1 MANQTFMSQM
11 LLVFASVLLATMGI
25 GLVRAL
31 LGPTP
36 ADRLLALQLLGTSG
50 IGVLLLLAAALE
62 MPALNDVG
70 LVFSLLSAV
79 AVFAITRKRLRAG
92 GETSEEASE
101 EVGGQVAAANENRS

>member
-1 MANQTFMSQM
+1 MSQM
-11 LLVFASVLLATMGI
+11 LLTCASLLLATMGI

-31 LGPTP
+31 RGPTP

-70 LVFSLLSAV
+70 LVFSLLAAV
-79 AVFAITRKRLRAG
+79 AVFAITRKRRHAPA
-92 GETSEEASE
+92 ASE
-101 EVGGQVAAANENRS
+101 AAPPTAGNTVSTAADHEQAA